1 MKTRKALL
9 LVAGISAFA
18 GAFTYQPG
26 PKWGPAPAIFP
37 AGAQMAVMQGDPTK
51 SGEFVVRLRFPD
63 GYRIPPHTHP
73 TDEHVTVLEG
83 MLNVGMGKTEKPDSM
98 RMLHPGDSISMSK
111 NQPHY
116 ASAMGATVVQVRS
129 MGPFAMVYVN
139 PADTPPAARKP

>member
-1 MKTRKALL
+1 MKTRKAHL
-9 LVAGISAFA
+9 LVAGITVVA
-18 GAFTYQPG
+18 GAFINQPG

-37 AGAQMAVMQGDPTK
+37 AGAEMAVMQGDPMK

-83 MLNVGMGKTEKPDSM
+83 MFTVGMGKTEQPDSM
-98 RMLHPGDSISMSK
+98 RMLHSGDSISLPK
-111 NQPHY
+111 KKPHY
-116 ASAMGATVVQVRS
+116 SSAMGATVVQVRS

>member
-1 MKTRKALL
+1 MKTRKAHL
-9 LVAGISAFA
+9 LVAGIAVVA

-26 PKWGPAPAIFP
+26 PKWGPAPAILP
-37 AGAQMAVMQGDPTK
+37 AGAQMAVMRGDPTK
-51 SGEFVVRLRFPD
+51 SGEFVVRFRLPD

-83 MLNVGMGKTEKPDSM
+83 MFSAGMGKTEKPDSM
-98 RMLHPGDSISMSK
+98 RMLHPGDSISMPK